1 MVRSF
6 RKQQPATDQEQPSV
20 ENKGLHQEEYSFSG
34 WYFVVYG
41 FALLIEAVGIY
52 MYFFPRKGPISI
64 IVSTGLN
71 VTGIFLLMN
80 ADLLV
85 SFVRCHQQIQYHLN
99 NNKLL
104 ETEVEDQAACLQH
117 FAKVATAFDKLDKEF
132 DGDVMVAHM
141 RMERLRATTQAEL
154 VQTAR
159 ALTAHYIDANGD
171 GIVDLGPEMDLACRI
186 LKGFF
191 GNIFLR
197 FDERWRAVRFSLF
210 ANASVLRK
218 QGVSTVTFSRI
229 IGMML
234 SEDDLTKIPF
244 RTKSIVDEM
253 NSQGH

>member
-1 MVRSF
+1 MVRDF

-20 ENKGLHQEEYSFSG
+20 KKKDLHDDENSFSL

-41 FALLIEAVGIY
+41 FAVLIEAVGIY
-52 MYFFPRKGPISI
+52 VYFFPRKGTISI
-64 IVSTGLN
+64 IVGAGLN

-80 ADLLV
+80 PDLLV
-85 SFVRCHQQIQYHLN
+85 SFVRSRQQIQYFLN
-99 NNKLL
+99 NNQLL
-104 ETEVEDQAACLQH
+104 ETEVEDQAARMQH
-117 FAKVATAFDKLDKEF
+117 FAKTATAFDKLDKEF
-132 DGDVMVAHM
+132 DGDVMSAHM
-141 RMERLRATTQAEL
+141 QMDRLRATTQDEL

-159 ALTAHYIDANGD
+159 ALTANYIDANGD
-171 GIVDLGPEMDLACRI
+171 GIVNLGPEMDLACGI

-197 FDERWRAVRFSLF
+197 FDERWRAVRLSLY
-210 ANASVLRK
+210 ANASVQWK

-234 SEDDLTKIPF
+234 SEDDISKIPS

-253 NSQGH
+253 E